1 MVKTTQESQFK
12 GEMHMNKLQESVYF
26 ISAKFD
32 EYEKDKK
39 QKEEKNFLEDN
50 NLKMHDE
57 IAILE
62 KQIDRRE
69 QYLRRNC
76 ILLHGI
82 PEYNGEVTDDV
93 AVKTICENINDN
105 IVTADDIDRSHRNGK
120 YETMKKNSRPVI
132 VKFARY
138 NVRDRVFS
146 NKRKLKGKQIS
157 ISESLTKLRLMK
169 LKEARDQYTFANVW
183 TQDGK
188 IMFKDDNKVKVY
200 FD

>member
-1 MVKTTQESQFK
+1 
-12 GEMHMNKLQESVYF
+12 
-26 ISAKFD
+26 
-32 EYEKDKK
+32 
-39 QKEEKNFLEDN
+39 
-50 NLKMHDE
+50 MHDE

-62 KQIDRRE
+62 KQIDRQE

-82 PEYNGEVTDDV
+82 PECNGEVTDDV

-105 IVTADDIDRSHRNGK
+105 IVTVDDIDRSHRIGK
-120 YETMKKNSRPVI
+120 YEPMKKNSRPVI

-138 NVRDRVFS
+138 NVRDRAFS

-188 IMFKDDNKVKVY
+188 IMFKVDNKVKVY